1 VSDKVRMPLAQAQAV
16 AEELVGLLGL
26 WCERL
31 EVAGSIRRG
40 KAEVGDIE
48 LLAVPRQATALDLFG
63 GAGATTER
71 ISYDGVAV
79 DLFAVLPPAEFGLL
93 MAIRTGP
100 ADWSHRLVTPRRQG
114 GWLPDHLRVHD
125 GHIEHIRDGEV
136 VPTPEEPEVFRVVN
150 QPYVLPERR
159 S

>member
-1 VSDKVRMPLAQAQAV
+1 
-16 AEELVGLLGL
+16 
-26 WCERL
+26 
-31 EVAGSIRRG
+31 
-40 KAEVGDIE
+40 
-48 LLAVPRQATALDLFG
+48 
-63 GAGATTER
+63 
-71 ISYDGVAV
+71 
-79 DLFAVLPPAEFGLL
+79 LPPAEFGLL